1 MLSSFEGILYDFGIS
16 PQEPMEEKRSFLRR
30 FILSLPSLDNK
41 EELSLCHQLL
51 DFILE
56 DILINKKTYEKISAE
71 QMQKK
76 IKDRLQEMR

>member
-1 MLSSFEGILYDFGIS
+1 
-16 PQEPMEEKRSFLRR
+16 MEEKRSFLRR